1 MINHAESL
9 YLKPGEIFYADT
21 PMVVNTVLGS
31 CVSITMYVRRLGIG
45 MMSHCML
52 PSSTESI
59 KRGEDIMKYV
69 DCAVLYMN
77 KTMLGAGADK
87 KEIEV
92 KLFGGSNMFTVT
104 DEDAGIGSRNI
115 SASIALLKS
124 LGYTITSSDTGGQFT
139 RKLYFSL
146 DTGTVYLRKISK
158 IQGL

>member
-1 MINHAESL
+1 MINQSESL

-52 PSSTESI
+52 PSSSESI

-69 DCAVLYMN
+69 DCAILYMN
-77 KTMLGAGADK
+77 KTVLNAGADK
-87 KEIEV
+87 KDTEV
-92 KLFGGSNMFTVT
+92 KLFGGSNMFAIS
-104 DEDAGIGSRNI
+104 DEDSGVGNRNVN
-115 SASIALLKS
+115 ASIDLLRK
-124 LGYTITSSDTGGQFT
+124 LGYTIMSKDTGGQYT

-158 IQGL
+158 IQGM

>member
-1 MINHAESL
+1 MINQADSL

-31 CVSITMYVRRLGIG
+31 CVSITMFVRRLGIG

-52 PSSTESI
+52 PSSTEAL

-77 KTMLGAGADK
+77 KTIINAGAEK
-87 KEIEV
+87 KETEV
-92 KLFGGSNMFTVT
+92 KIFGGSNMFTVS
-104 DEDAGIGSRNI
+104 DDDAGVGNRNVT
-115 SASIALLKS
+115 ASMTILKK
-124 LGYTITSSDTGGQFT
+124 LGYVITASDTGGQFT

>member
-31 CVSITMYVRRLGIG
+31 CVSITMYAHRLGIG

-77 KTMLGAGADK
+77 KTMLNAGANK

-92 KLFGGSNMFTVT
+92 KLFGGSNMFSVS
-104 DEDAGIGSRNI
+104 DEDSGVGNRNI
-115 SASIALLKS
+115 TASVSILKS
-124 LGYTITSSDTGGQFT
+124 LGYTIISSDTGGQFT

>member
-1 MINHAESL
+1 MINHADSL

-31 CVSITMYVRRLGIG
+31 CVSITMFVRRLGIG

-52 PSSTESI
+52 PSSTEAL

-77 KTMLGAGADK
+77 KTVINAGAEK
-87 KEIEV
+87 KETEV
-92 KLFGGSNMFTVT
+92 KLFGGSNMFTVS
-104 DEDAGIGSRNI
+104 EGDAGVGNRNVTAAMVI
-115 SASIALLKS
+115 LKN
-124 LGYTITSSDTGGQFT
+124 LGYIITASDTGGQFT